1 MLFLLLNFRLQTAT
15 SMLSHHEMH
24 EEVFQ
29 TKTKKRQ
36 QNAKRRTNIRLK
48 ARQKLKDSRALHQLP
63 TFMDLE
69 EDEINAIIDKMEHI
83 TRYSSFFYRCFLY
96 LRVLCFFSL
105 HFLIVICSV
114 LSLFFHLFCFVSL
127 CFFLFFRVIRFKGNE
142 ICHQH
147 DASDSF
153 YIITKGTTTLFS
165 LQNYP
170 TKRCSL
176 RFGLFSAASLF

>member
-1 MLFLLLNFRLQTAT
+1 
-15 SMLSHHEMH
+15 MLSHHEMH
-24 EEVFQ
+24 EEVFH

-36 QNAKRRTNIRLK
+36 QNAKRRTSIRLK
-48 ARQKLKDSRALHQLP
+48 ARQKLKDSRSLHQLP

-83 TRYSSFFYRCFLY
+83 TRYSFL
-96 LRVLCFFSL
+96 F
-105 HFLIVICSV
+105 
-114 LSLFFHLFCFVSL
+114 LSLFLVSTCPLLFFITLSYCYLFCFVSV
-127 CFFLFFRVIRFKGNE
+127 FFLFFRVIRFKGNE

-153 YIITKGTTTLFS
+153 YIITKGTTTLLS

-170 TKRCSL
+170 TTMFSSFWSL
-176 RFGLFSAASLF
+176 LCRLTFLNTNLDLFLTFLNISEYF

>member
-36 QNAKRRTNIRLK
+36 QNAKRRTSIRLK
-48 ARQKLKDSRALHQLP
+48 ARQKLKDSRSLHQLP

-83 TRYSSFFYRCFLY
+83 TRYSFLF
-96 LRVLCFFSL
+96 LSLFLVSIRVLCFF
-105 HFLIVICSV
+105 FIT
-114 LSLFFHLFCFVSL
+114 LSYCYLFCFVSV
-127 CFFLFFRVIRFKGNE
+127 FFFSFVSSGLRATKFVISTMPAIPSTSLQKV
-142 ICHQH
+142 QL
-147 DASDSF
+147 
-153 YIITKGTTTLFS
+153 LFS
-165 LQNYP
+165 PFKTIQ
-170 TKRCSL
+170 RCSF